1 METAALM
8 LLLLIALIVA
18 GTWALL
24 REAEDERTGMVPLIP
39 DWRAEDW
46 RTGLD

>member
-8 LLLLIALIVA
+8 LLLLIVLIVA

-24 REAEDERTGMVPLIP
+24 REAEDERATAPLIP

-46 RTGLD
+46 RAGLD